1 MGPSGCGKTSFLD
14 IIGGVGGSGSG
25 KLSGQL
31 MVNGQA
37 LDHQEL
43 KKVFF
48 YKNKSSFRLNTL
60 SAIVFAIV
68 VVVAFIHSLTHLC
81 RT

>member
-31 MVNGQA
+31 LVNDKA

-43 KKVFF
+43 RKVLLLLNIFF
-48 YKNKSSFRLNTL
+48 LFPFRTLILCYMFFIYFNIGFSSRST
-60 SAIVFAIV
+60 
-68 VVVAFIHSLTHLC
+68 
-81 RT
+81 R